1 MAELDRDPVV
11 EALER
16 IEAVNEG
23 PPPLVVLETS
33 LLAVERELC

>member
-1 MAELDRDPVV
+1 MAELGRDPVV

-16 IEAVNEG
+16 VEAVDEG
-23 PPPLVVLETS
+23 PPPLIVPETS